1 MDKLDYA
8 KMQKDFYEK
17 ESYNMNVSGNHR
29 FHDLNE
35 NYKKVLLKPIYD
47 NPSIFQNEYAMD
59 FGCGQGRN
67 VSNLILWF
75 PNLFNRV
82 DGVDISSSN
91 IEYCWGNLKNE
102 VGDSSKYN
110 FYVNNGHDLQDIQS
124 DFYKFAM
131 STITLQHI
139 CVHET
144 RFGLMKEIYRV
155 MKSNG
160 VFSFQ
165 MGYSKE
171 LRSIRAGYYENK
183 YDATATNG
191 ACDVEV
197 TDEQFLIDD
206 LTKIGFTD
214 VEFDIL
220 DSFQGDHDKWIYVRC
235 KK

>member
-1 MDKLDYA
+1 
-8 KMQKDFYEK
+8 MQKDFYEK
-17 ESYNMNVSGNHR
+17 EAYNMNISGNHR
-29 FHDLNE
+29 FHDSNE
-35 NYKKVLLKPIYD
+35 NYKKILLKPIYD
-47 NPSIFQNEYAMD
+47 DQNMFNGEYAMD

-75 PNLFNRV
+75 PSLFKRV
-82 DGVDISSSN
+82 DGVDISESN

-102 VGDSSKYN
+102 VNDSEKYN
-110 FYVNNGHDLQDIQS
+110 FYVNNGYDLSAMES
-124 DFYKFAM
+124 DFYKFTM

-144 RFGLMKEIYRV
+144 RISLMKEIYRI
-155 MKSNG
+155 MKKGG

-171 LRSIRAGYYENK
+171 IGSIRVGYYDNK

-197 TDEQFLIDD
+197 TDEQFLIED
-206 LTKIGFTD
+206 LRNIGFVD
-214 VEFDIL
+214 IEFDIV